1 MNHKTFGFGISEE
14 EETIVSMCTVLLL
27 VLVVFVAG
35 ASGNTATK
43 SIWNDQRVP
52 QQTPREPL
60 TATNHTHLT
69 AHRPTILADQKHM
82 IDGWTE
88 EAAIFN
94 WKEYSRVFSTMS
106 THHIFSMMLIS
117 TDSSLS
123 VYKQTGHAFTVNTLS
138 VEAYQINRPEGLNAK
153 MCSSSYLCLSE
164 IKMDK
169 MLRSLLAELQL
180 KLYLL

>member
-69 AHRPTILADQKHM
+69 ACRPTVLADQKHM
-82 IDGWTE
+82 IDGLKRLLFSIE
-88 EAAIFN
+88 RNIVGIFN
-94 WKEYSRVFSTMS
+94 LMS
-106 THHIFSMMLIS
+106 THHIFSMMLL
-117 TDSSLS
+117 TLSSLS
-123 VYKQTGHAFTVNTLS
+123 VNKQTGHAFTVNTLS

-164 IKMDK
+164 IKM
-169 MLRSLLAELQL
+169 LRSLLAKLPL